1 MIHPNRNADGKSTI
15 WGTFINHISNERQ
28 KFGSR
33 KFLRYTRLKYRVILN
48 DSSKS
53 KCLWNKYYLG
63 HLHKSHIKW
72 KGKVSIFNGG
82 HYLSLIMNTNVL
94 FTLQTKWR
102 LQFSL
107 SRHHVVTGQCPGAVA
122 RCDQRCDVRLTAA
135 RGVAIWGRGGHGRG
149 VN

>member
-1 MIHPNRNADGKSTI
+1 MR
-15 WGTFINHISNERQ
+15 
-28 KFGSR
+28 
-33 KFLRYTRLKYRVILN
+33 KYRVILIN

-102 LQFSL
+102 LQHKSTKDVLCTDFLCWSLHLVWNVNKTFLFIIRYNWCTPLKTWNLSL
-107 SRHHVVTGQCPGAVA
+107 SFDMWFMKVPQIE
-122 RCDQRCDVRLTAA
+122 L
-135 RGVAIWGRGGHGRG
+135 IL
-149 VN
+149 

>member
-1 MIHPNRNADGKSTI
+1 MR
-15 WGTFINHISNERQ
+15 
-28 KFGSR
+28 
-33 KFLRYTRLKYRVILN
+33 KYRVILIN

-102 LQFSL
+102 LQHRNSVHKTPFVL
-107 SRHHVVTGQCPGAVA
+107 LCWSRHFVCK
-122 RCDQRCDVRLTAA
+122 
-135 RGVAIWGRGGHGRG
+135 
-149 VN
+149 VNKKMVFMIRYNWYTPLKTWNVYLSFDMWFMKVPQTVLIR